1 MNNFREIFQKYENI
15 VEEEKEAIFNLY
27 VDFRQYEKAEEFLE
41 KHYKKGTAEYYNE
54 KGDVY
59 LYTEQ
64 YEKAEHYY
72 KKALT
77 VDEQNAE
84 AYNSLAE
91 VYFYGKKQY
100 EEAYQF
106 YTKMLEIEEQNE
118 EDVCSS
124 YLCLMR
130 VCYHKKDKEKC
141 LEYFEL
147 YRRKIEQQYGGDEF
161 YLTGFYIMR
170 RLYLYGCIQVYIGQ
184 IEKAKE
190 YLSRMRESMVCR
202 GCMFSYCSEY
212 WGLSGLI
219 EQVSKNYD
227 KAKED
232 YQKALNIDPNLM
244 YVRFCLE
251 MVEQK

>member
-1 MNNFREIFQKYENI
+1 
-15 VEEEKEAIFNLY
+15 
-27 VDFRQYEKAEEFLE
+27 
-41 KHYKKGTAEYYNE
+41 
-54 KGDVY
+54 
-59 LYTEQ
+59 
-64 YEKAEHYY
+64 
-72 KKALT
+72 
-77 VDEQNAE
+77 
-84 AYNSLAE
+84 
-91 VYFYGKKQY
+91 
-100 EEAYQF
+100 
-106 YTKMLEIEEQNE
+106 
-118 EDVCSS
+118 
-124 YLCLMR
+124 
-130 VCYHKKDKEKC
+130 
-141 LEYFEL
+141 
-147 YRRKIEQQYGGDEF
+147 
-161 YLTGFYIMR
+161 MR

-202 GCMFSYCSEY
+202 GCMLSYCSEY